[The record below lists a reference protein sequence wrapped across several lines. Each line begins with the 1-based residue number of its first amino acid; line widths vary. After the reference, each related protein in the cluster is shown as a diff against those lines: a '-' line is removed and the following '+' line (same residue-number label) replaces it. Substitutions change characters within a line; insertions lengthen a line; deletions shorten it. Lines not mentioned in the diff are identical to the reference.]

1 MNSTS
6 TSPTPPTQS
15 RRASY
20 HKPTLSSEYKRMTN
34 DNLDSIT
41 RPRRPS
47 SGSSTPLLPSRGSS
61 YLGLAALQNRNNNGC
76 SPMLQK
82 KDSIS
87 STESLSPSPSESRGT
102 PDGCGLDL
110 VNSSPELL
118 TKKGWLMKQ
127 GLTKEWH
134 KYWFVLQDVA
144 LQFYRD
150 PKAESKGFLDGI
162 IDLSL
167 VQQVEQIDIPRN
179 FGFAIHTFEGKNII
193 FSAITD
199 GIRNNWI
206 SCLRKAANL
215 PAEDQH
221 PNDNLTSKP
230 PLTKRSSSFND
241 APLTITTT
249 KIVRSSTSNALIPPK
264 VPSSA
269 AAVSKSLNIPKLTTT
284 PSSSNEQ
291 EDEESEEESTDFD
304 ESDEDASDADDDH
317 EQPSSLVEKKSEIFK
332 EKEKEKKDEEGQ
344 VDSSIGNNG
353 DVVVDLLE
361 TEVDSLKAKL
371 ELTQSEL
378 YTLHNSNL
386 DLTTQ
391 LRRTQASCTSN
402 SNKYSFTST
411 TSSLPMS
418 STLSSVSSSSI
429 SNNGTK
435 SSPVSYEK
443 SSYLEEELTKTQKEL
458 AKQTSE
464 ILSLKNQL
472 SLKQITLQQHLQAIE
487 DVTKDRDDALK
498 KLDKTC
504 LKLEEAQ
511 AKIELKESEVKQSNA
526 RCQDLQNRQD
536 SMDKEVHKW
545 KRLYESLY
553 LQYDNE
559 LHTWEDSLKKLE
571 KQRDERECT
580 HGEEIRR
587 KDRVVSDLSEQL
599 KESEDR
605 IQELQIDLE
614 ACKDTNDALKHHS
627 EESFSR
633 LVVSMEEKFEETL
646 KAEKEQMETAFKLK
660 AKELKDHDLYD
671 RLAASSSPMSTRA
684 NSRRASLVKISSMS
698 DLLTLKAP
706 TLENLEVMTSEQVKQ
721 KFIVLIDHFYAAV
734 DEIRA
739 LRARLSKAQDQIGK
753 NILFT
758 EKKFVKSQDFTIV
771 SLLTTSISQI
781 VLYLSKICLFTDAM
795 EIDKIRFEETFKRT
809 IVMQEQQEN
818 LMSKRIQDLT
828 NKLQV
833 SEKTVRQLKER
844 KHSRRHSIKHQNA
857 TQSDSGTTDT

>member
-6 TSPTPPTQS
+6 TSPTPPTHL

-34 DNLDSIT
+34 DNLDNIT
-41 RPRRPS
+41 SRPRRPS
-47 SGSSTPLLPSRGSS
+47 SGSSAVTSTPLSRGSS
-61 YLGLAALQNRNNNGC
+61 YLGLAALQNRNNGSNGC

-167 VQQVEQIDIPRN
+167 VQQVDQIDIPRN

-215 PAEDQH
+215 PADDP
-221 PNDNLTSKP
+221 PNDNTSSINNPTGKP

-291 EDEESEEESTDFD
+291 EDEESEEDSTDFD
-304 ESDEDASDADDDH
+304 ESDEDASDGDDDDH
-317 EQPSSLVEKKSEIFK
+317 EQPSSLVEVKKS
-332 EKEKEKKDEEGQ
+332 EKEKKKKDEVENS
-344 VDSSIGNNG
+344 SSIGNNG

-402 SNKYSFTST
+402 KYSFTST

-418 STLSSVSSSSI
+418 STSSVSSI

-435 SSPVSYEK
+435 SSPVSTYNDK

-511 AKIELKESEVKQSNA
+511 TKIELKESEVKQSNA

-536 SMDKEVHKW
+536 SMEKEVHKW
-545 KRLYESLY
+545 KRLYESMY

-571 KQRDERECT
+571 KQRDERET
-580 HGEEIRR
+580 SHGEEIRR

-753 NILFT
+753 QKLHR
-758 EKKFVKSQDFTIV
+758 KKFGKSQKFQYFHK
-771 SLLTTSISQI
+771 LLCS
-781 VLYLSKICLFTDAM
+781 F
-795 EIDKIRFEETFKRT
+795 F
-809 IVMQEQQEN
+809 
-818 LMSKRIQDLT
+818 
-828 NKLQV
+828 
-833 SEKTVRQLKER
+833 
-844 KHSRRHSIKHQNA
+844 
-857 TQSDSGTTDT
+857 